1 MKGDSIPMF
10 VMRRA
15 NGDLFTEVIDGKIR
29 IPVWSNEEAVERFK
43 AHNPELMIFLAT
55 PLTRLLAQKIGQ
67 RFGAETEIE
76 FFLLSDD
83 APSVQ
88 LDDGETIDIEEIFP
102 EQQVA

>member
-1 MKGDSIPMF
+1 MRGDSIPMF

-15 NGDLFTEVIDGKIR
+15 NGDLFTEVMDGKIR
-29 IPVWSNEEAVERFK
+29 IPVWSNEDAVERFK

-55 PLTRLLAQKIGQ
+55 PLTRSLVQKIGQ
-67 RFGAETEIE
+67 RFGAEKELE
-76 FFLLSDD
+76 YFLLSDY

-88 LDDGETIDIEEIFP
+88 LDDGETVNIEEIFP